1 MKSFYENTDYLDI
14 IEEAANDNE
23 NSKKF
28 SIKVIQT
35 FISFF
40 FGGQMIHENK
50 ARSGNTNI
58 AQALFYLDLY

>member
-28 SIKVIQT
+28 AIKVNKT

-40 FGGQMIHENK
+40 FGGQMIQENDD
-50 ARSGNTNI
+50 ST
-58 AQALFYLDLY
+58 